1 MEVTDRWFKKNSY
14 TAGFTITSVISTAS
28 DALSTFLRP
37 HPQKNM
43 SYPLKNAQ
51 NRAGDFWLCESLCTG
66 PTDGG
71 FQAGISV

>member
-1 MEVTDRWFKKNSY
+1 MEVTDRWFKKNGY

-28 DALSTFLRP
+28 GALSTFLRP

-51 NRAGDFWLCESLCTG
+51 NGFGDF
-66 PTDGG
+66 
-71 FQAGISV
+71 